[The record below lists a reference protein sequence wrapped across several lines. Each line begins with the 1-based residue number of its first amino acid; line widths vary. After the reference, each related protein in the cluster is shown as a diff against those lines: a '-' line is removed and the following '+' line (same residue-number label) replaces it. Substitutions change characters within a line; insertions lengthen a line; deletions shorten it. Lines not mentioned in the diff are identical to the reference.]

1 MLPWEIVETDRTL
14 DGGDLVLAR
23 RGSEWEVRVGRD
35 TLMSSRAYG
44 SELDLAR
51 LAFEVTPHARWV
63 LLGGLG
69 LGFSLRS
76 VLDLLPVDGRVEL
89 AEISDALVRW
99 NREHVGELAR
109 HPLRDPRLRVSVGDV
124 FDRIT
129 RAAAGS
135 LDAILLDVDNGP
147 SALVQQANHRLYG
160 VDGTSR
166 CFAAL
171 RPAGVLAVWSAAPD
185 ETYAERLR
193 SARFEASVRFVRA
206 RPGGGRRHVVFVA
219 IKPAIATQPR
229 DHAATPST
237 APRGRPGARWR
248 SRSAGPAGGRR
259 RPPAG

>member
-1 MLPWEIVETDRTL
+1 MLPWEIVEIDRTL
-14 DGGDLVLAR
+14 DGVDLVLAH

-35 TLMSSRAYG
+35 TLMSSRACG

-51 LAFEVTPHARWV
+51 LAFEVAPHTRVV

-69 LGFSLRS
+69 LGFSLRA

-99 NREHVGELAR
+99 NREHVGDLAR
-109 HPLRDPRLRVSVGDV
+109 HPLRDPRVRLSVGDV
-124 FDRIT
+124 FDRIS

-147 SALVQQANHRLYG
+147 VALVQPANHRLYT

-171 RPAGVLAVWSAAPD
+171 RPGGVFAVWSASRD
-185 ETYAERLR
+185 DTYAERLR
-193 SARFEASVRFVRA
+193 RALFTVSVRLVRA

-219 IKPAIATQPR
+219 VKPALRLRIP
-229 DHAATPST
+229 
-237 APRGRPGARWR
+237 
-248 SRSAGPAGGRR
+248 R
-259 RPPAG
+259 RPARRSSSE

>member
-44 SELDLAR
+44 SELDLSR
-51 LAFEVTPHARWV
+51 LAFEVTPQARRI

-89 AEISDALVRW
+89 AEISDAVVRW

-109 HPLRDPRLRVSVGDV
+109 HPLRDPRVRVSVVDV

-147 SALVQQANHRLYG
+147 AALVQPANHRLYG
-160 VDGTSR
+160 VAGTSR

-171 RPAGVLAVWSAAPD
+171 RPGGVLAVWSAAPD

-193 SARFEASVRFVRA
+193 GARFAVSVRFARA

-219 IKPAIATQPR
+219 VKPADAT
-229 DHAATPST
+229 
-237 APRGRPGARWR
+237 R
-248 SRSAGPAGGRR
+248 SRHPKAGRR
-259 RPPAG
+259 ERAARRRKGPTS